1 MYCSVLYYILRY
13 LPDVIIMNTAFAAKL
28 AFSQSFVS
36 WTLNSYFYLKIY
48 TFACFQTWESL
59 KNVLFL
65 FDASSGLRKTLK
77 LSLFSRLTKRLKSES
92 LRSDFT
98 IDLKHEVRH
107 GLFG

>member
-1 MYCSVLYYILRY
+1 MYCILHY
-13 LPDVIIMNTAFAAKL
+13 LLDVIIMNAAFETIL

-36 WTLNSYFYLKIY
+36 QVFNSCFYLNIC
-48 TFACFQTWESL
+48 TFACFQTWENL

-65 FDASSGLRKTLK
+65 FGTSSVLRKTLK
-77 LSLFSRLTKRLKSES
+77 LSLFPRLTKRLKSEA